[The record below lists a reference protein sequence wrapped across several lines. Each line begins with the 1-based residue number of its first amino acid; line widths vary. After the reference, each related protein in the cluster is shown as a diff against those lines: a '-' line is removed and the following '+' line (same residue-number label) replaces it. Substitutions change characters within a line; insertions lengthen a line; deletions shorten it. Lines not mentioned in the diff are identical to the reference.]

1 MREYEHVTRVMVK
14 VQALGMY
21 CSSAEIT
28 TVYSHKRRYDAE
40 HHVQH
45 AI

>member
-14 VQALGMY
+14 VRMY
-21 CSSAEIT
+21 CIRSCAEIT